1 MHFFNPRPVKGIQGL
16 TREVIVALIA
26 NIESQEHRRQYGAL
40 CSLPPEHPRASS
52 TDDVEA
58 FFAIVHKMMG
68 ESFDLKSFFEQY
80 PKLVKEF
87 TKRIDHNTPF
97 YYSTSKKERFQLG
110 QLPSFNDPSGATEQ
124 LDKVIISR
132 QADPGVF
139 VAHRASLP
147 QRGRLTVRSEFH
159 KTPECLPPRL

>member
-1 MHFFNPRPVKGIQGL
+1 MRI
-16 TREVIVALIA
+16 TA
-26 NIESQEHRRQYGAL
+26 NHHQHE
-40 CSLPPEHPRASS
+40 
-52 TDDVEA
+52 
-58 FFAIVHKMMG
+58 MMG